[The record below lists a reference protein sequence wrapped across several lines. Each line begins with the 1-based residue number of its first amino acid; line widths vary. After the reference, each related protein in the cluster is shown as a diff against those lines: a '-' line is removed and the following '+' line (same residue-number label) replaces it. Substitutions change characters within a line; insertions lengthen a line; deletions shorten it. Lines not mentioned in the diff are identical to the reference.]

1 MRDAAMFPVYASGGL
16 FGLYLFFKVVSEVDT
31 QPPSLPPSLPQFLPK
46 EYVNMTLSVLFL
58 LLGISAV
65 TRALRSA
72 SQLPLTLPVIDL
84 VTIQLS
90 SGGPAHAC
98 CLEAVVHSLPP
109 PADSPGL
116 WQRAR

>member
-16 FGLYLFFKVVSEVDT
+16 FGLYIFFKVVNVVDT
-31 QPPSLPPSLPQFLPK
+31 QSPSLPQFLPK
-46 EYVNMTLSVLFL
+46 NWTLSVLFL

-90 SGGPAHAC
+90 SGGPTHAC